1 MVPGPGSCVP
11 STVEISAPLH
21 MPCATT
27 LWNMSLLAN
36 ASSRWVGLMSPDM
49 IANSSMSLWVSVR
62 TLTHKDIGLFAVM
75 SGDINPTHLDDAFAK
90 SDMYH
95 KVVAHGMWSGALI
108 STLLGTQ
115 LPGPGTVYVDQSLHF
130 QR

>member
-27 LWNMSLLAN
+27 LWYMSLLAN

-62 TLTHKDIGLFAVM
+62 TLTHKDIELFAIM

-95 KVVAHGMWSGALI
+95 KAVSYTHLRAHETGRNL
-108 STLLGTQ
+108 
-115 LPGPGTVYVDQSLHF
+115 VC
-130 QR
+130 